1 MMKRLF
7 VFLLLIGVLFSF
19 VSGEL
24 GDSGEQLQGTLE
36 NVSNTV
42 DKTRDV
48 IDNQKFDSLGAQW
61 QELLLKN
68 RIIGSIDEILTLID
82 PLFVVLFARHY
93 SFSVTL
99 FFAFL
104 MWLFTLIWAT
114 QAARALVR
122 SEFFQP
128 LMGLIFTVL
137 LAHLQI
143 FNKLSEVAFK
153 ILFYKSSPL
162 WSFMIFI
169 LLIVLLVVY
178 LYAGRILA
186 KYLKQARNLR
196 EQRELQQNVKN
207 LETKDKAVQSSLK

>member
-1 MMKRLF
+1 MKRLLVF
-7 VFLLLIGVLFSF
+7 VFLVGCVFSF
-19 VSGEL
+19 VSADL
-24 GDSGEQLQGTLE
+24 GDSGDQLQNTLE
-36 NVSNTV
+36 NVSVTV

-68 RIIGSIDEILTLID
+68 RFISSVHEILTLLD
-82 PLFVVLFARHY
+82 PLIVVLFARHY
-93 SFSVTL
+93 AFSGTL
-99 FFAFL
+99 FFSFL

-128 LMGLIFTVL
+128 LLGLIFTVL
-137 LAHLQI
+137 LAHLQV

-153 ILFYKSSPL
+153 VLFYKSSPL
-162 WSFMIFI
+162 WSFMIFV
-169 LLIVLLVVY
+169 LFVVLLVVY
-178 LYAGRILA
+178 LYAGRIFA

-196 EQRELQQNVKN
+196 EQRELQRGVKN
-207 LETKDKAVQSSLK
+207 LQNKDKAIQSSLK